1 MKVGEHKVRG
11 VILAGGQGTRFRPLT
26 YYIQKCM
33 IPVGEDEKPVLDYIV
48 RLFAH
53 HEINDILLLVG
64 YKHQQ
69 IQNYFNDGSR
79 FGVKLHYVLDEPG
92 YKGSAGA
99 IVNAYRQG
107 IISSDDHLV
116 VYYGDILSD
125 FDLKKM
131 VSQHIESG
139 AVATVALARGFRI
152 RVGTADIEN
161 GFIKGFH
168 EKPEIEAPVSV
179 GILVISGAVVKEMS
193 EMHKGGDEGSFDIM
207 GDVVPYLLEQGKP
220 VGAYVSNAFWYDLG
234 SLERYERFE
243 QEGLDRMLKYGG

>member
-1 MKVGEHKVRG
+1 MGEPKIRG
-11 VILAGGQGTRFRPLT
+11 VILAGGQGKRFRPLT
-26 YYIQKCM
+26 YYLQKCM
-33 IPVGEDEKPVLDYIV
+33 IPVGEDEKPVLDYII

-53 HEINDILLLVG
+53 HDINDIVLLVG

-69 IQNYFNDGSR
+69 IQNYFNDGGR

-92 YKGSAGA
+92 FMGSAGA
-99 IVNAYRQG
+99 IVNAYRKG
-107 IISSDDHLV
+107 IISSDDYLV

-131 VSQHIESG
+131 ASQHIESG
-139 AVATVALARGFRI
+139 AAATVALAHGFRI

-161 GFIKGFH
+161 GFIKRFH
-168 EKPEIEAPVSV
+168 EKPEIDDPVSV
-179 GILVISGAVVKEMS
+179 GILVISGSVAKEMS
-193 EMHKGGDEGSFDIM
+193 EMHKGEDEGSFDIM
-207 GDVVPYLLEQGKP
+207 GDLVPYLLEQGKP

>member
-1 MKVGEHKVRG
+1 
-11 VILAGGQGTRFRPLT
+11 LAGGQGTRFRPLT

-53 HEINDILLLVG
+53 HEISDLVLLVG

-69 IQNYFNDGSR
+69 IQNYFNDGGR
-79 FGVKLHYVLDEPG
+79 FGVKLRYVLDEPG

-107 IISSDDHLV
+107 IINSDDHLI

-139 AVATVALARGFRI
+139 AAATVALARGFRI
-152 RVGTADIEN
+152 RVGTADTEN

-168 EKPEIEAPVSV
+168 EKPEIDDPVSV
-179 GILVISGAVVKEMS
+179 GILVISGSVVKEMS
-193 EMHKGGDEGSFDIM
+193 EMHKGEDDGSFDMM
-207 GDVVPYLLEQGKP
+207 GDVVPYLIEKGKP
-220 VGAYVSNAFWYDLG
+220 VGAYVSKAFWYDLG

-243 QEGLDRMLKYGG
+243 QERLSRMLKYGS

>member
-139 AVATVALARGFRI
+139 AAATVALARGFRI

-179 GILVISGAVVKEMS
+179 GILVINGAVVKEMS
-193 EMHKGGDEGSFDIM
+193 EMHKGENEGSFDIM
-207 GDVVPYLLEQGKP
+207 GDVVPHLLEQGKP
-220 VGAYVSNAFWYDLG
+220 VGAYVSKAFWYDLG

-243 QEGLDRMLKYGG
+243 QEGLDRMLKYID

>member
-1 MKVGEHKVRG
+1 MKVGEPKIRG

-48 RLFAH
+48 RLFTH
-53 HEINDILLLVG
+53 HEIRDIVLLVG

-79 FGVKLHYVLDEPG
+79 FGVKLHYALDEPG

-99 IVNAYRQG
+99 IVNAYRRG
-107 IISSDDHLV
+107 IISSNDHLV
-116 VYYGDILSD
+116 VDYGDILSD
-125 FDLKKM
+125 FDLKEM
-131 VSQHIESG
+131 ASQHIESG
-139 AVATVALARGFRI
+139 AAATVALAHGFRI

-179 GILVISGAVVKEMS
+179 GILVISGSVVEEMS
-193 EMHKGGDEGSFDIM
+193 EMYKGEDEGSFDMM
-207 GDVVPYLLEQGKP
+207 GDVVPYLIEQGKP
-220 VGAYVSNAFWYDLG
+220 VGAYVSKAFWYDLG
-234 SLERYERFE
+234 SLERYEQFE
-243 QEGLDRMLKYGG
+243 KDRLDRMLKYGG